1 MEERLD
7 YDELI
12 SKYKKT
18 VVIRLRGSFYNAFDE
33 SAFILS
39 FLMGY
44 KVKKISE
51 TAKCKCGFPSN
62 ALEKVISVFNT
73 EMVDYVILDASKIV
87 AQKEFFSDNKYD
99 DILNSFDINT
109 VEVGTKISSTNKKRQ
124 ITFNCPDK
132 IAEELEQFIGAYN
145 SYFGPVGYN
154 RDFVISWLLSVGLK
168 NMDNF
173 PADNKK

>member
-1 MEERLD
+1 
-7 YDELI
+7 
-12 SKYKKT
+12 
-18 VVIRLRGSFYNAFDE
+18 
-33 SAFILS
+33 
-39 FLMGY
+39 
-44 KVKKISE
+44 
-51 TAKCKCGFPSN
+51 
-62 ALEKVISVFNT
+62 
-73 EMVDYVILDASKIV
+73 VILDASKIV

-109 VEVGTKISSTNKKRQ
+109 VEVGTKISSTNKKKSVNVPLEAMNEKEGQRQ